1 MLIMINNYTKL
12 KCVKSTKNNND
23 KHLKIIK
30 KNYILYFNLVDIY
43 KILINLIFILFYN
56 NNNNAILIINCFL
69 KFYLRFPTKN
79 LKYLKLVYIKNIF

>member
-1 MLIMINNYTKL
+1 MKYLKRKKILIMLIMINNYTKL

-43 KILINLIFILFYN
+43 KILINLIFILLKIYN
-56 NNNNAILIINCFL
+56 FI
-69 KFYLRFPTKN
+69 
-79 LKYLKLVYIKNIF
+79 YIKYF

>member
-1 MLIMINNYTKL
+1 MKYLKRKKILIMLIMINNYTKL

-43 KILINLIFILFYN
+43 KILINLIFIL
-56 NNNNAILIINCFL
+56 L
-69 KFYLRFPTKN
+69 KIYQ
-79 LKYLKLVYIKNIF
+79 

>member
-1 MLIMINNYTKL
+1 MINNYTKL

-43 KILINLIFILFYN
+43 KILINLIFILLKIYN
-56 NNNNAILIINCFL
+56 FEFL
-69 KFYLRFPTKN
+69 YKI
-79 LKYLKLVYIKNIF
+79 YI

>member
-1 MLIMINNYTKL
+1 MKYLKRKKILIMLIMINNYTKL

-43 KILINLIFILFYN
+43 KILINLIFIL
-56 NNNNAILIINCFL
+56 L
-69 KFYLRFPTKN
+69 K
-79 LKYLKLVYIKNIF
+79 KYFNIFYVLMFLPLL

>member
-1 MLIMINNYTKL
+1 MKYLKRKKILIMLIMINNYTKL

-43 KILINLIFILFYN
+43 KILINLIFILLKIYN
-56 NNNNAILIINCFL
+56 FE
-69 KFYLRFPTKN
+69 FF
-79 LKYLKLVYIKNIF
+79 

>member
-43 KILINLIFILFYN
+43 KILINLIFILLKIYN
-56 NNNNAILIINCFL
+56 FEYIYNIKILI
-69 KFYLRFPTKN
+69 
-79 LKYLKLVYIKNIF
+79 YLKN